1 MDFIA
6 NTDSPGCGT
15 TPRRGLAHAFILALT
30 WALVGGAAA
39 AKDKPPVQYQIPL
52 PATPDFSGL
61 DWLLGEWAGETV
73 GSSPPG
79 DVRLS
84 VAPDLEKRYLIF
96 RGQMSLA
103 ATPTVPGMKES
114 WLGILSANPGGPG
127 FTLWVFSS
135 TGFITRYRV
144 MVDGPQVRLNPEG
157 GDRPPPE
164 WLFRRVLERTGPGEF
179 METVQAAP
187 PAKPF
192 FDYYTAKLTRVPAPQ
207 KTAPAH

>member
-6 NTDSPGCGT
+6 NTDSPGCDAT
-15 TPRRGLAHAFILALT
+15 RRHSLAYAFIWALT

-52 PATPDFSGL
+52 PAAPDFSGL
-61 DWLLGEWAGETV
+61 DWLLGEWAGETM
-73 GSSPPG
+73 GSSPSG

-114 WLGILSANPGGPG
+114 WLGILSANPGGGG

-192 FDYYTAKLTRVPAPQ
+192 FDYYTAKLTRVPTPQ
-207 KTAPAH
+207 KPTPAH